1 MTPINRRSSSED
13 AATPAASTAPRGAGR
28 LRELDGLRGLAAVV
42 VLIHH
47 CLLTVPAL
55 AEVGA
60 RPGTV
65 PGGALERLLAL
76 TPAHLLWGG
85 YEAVLVFFIL
95 SGVALSYPI
104 ARRRATGRSFDWVDY
119 APRRLIRLWVPAG
132 ASTLMA
138 IALILLVPR
147 SNDASLGAWVRAHY
161 VSDISIKQTVREL
174 ALLPTYAYRNS
185 VLWSLHAEAAFS
197 ILLPLVILAVALASR
212 ARLSGALG
220 AAALAVVLVSGD
232 PGSGLF
238 LPVFAIG
245 AVLGWRWGR
254 VDDPLPAMPARWASP
269 AAVACLIAMTAPWWA
284 APTAWPHLLSGAPSE
299 ALASL
304 GSPASPWGHRVGSA
318 IAVASAAAAIALI
331 VRAGA
336 LRPLLR
342 SRAAQLSGELSFSLY
357 LVHTPVVLLVRTLAP
372 SMSPW
377 WMLLAGPAAAL
388 PVAWL
393 FHRLVERPSHR
404 CSRAAGRWASGAL
417 TTLLSA
423 ASPGNRGRHVV

>member
-1 MTPINRRSSSED
+1 MISIRHQPSAEGAT
-13 AATPAASTAPRGAGR
+13 ATPPAPPQGAGR
-28 LRELDGLRGLAAVV
+28 LRELDGLRGLAAIV

-60 RPGTV
+60 RPGTA
-65 PGGALERLLAL
+65 PDGALERLLSL

-85 YEAVLVFFIL
+85 YEAVLIFFIL

-104 ARRRATGRSFDWVDY
+104 AQRRAAGTQFDWVDY

-132 ASTLMA
+132 ASTLLA
-138 IALILLVPR
+138 IALIILVPR

-185 VLWSLHAEAAFS
+185 VLWSLHAEAIFS
-197 ILLPLVILAVALASR
+197 ILLPLIILIVALAAR
-212 ARLSGALG
+212 ARLSWALL
-220 AAALAVVLVSGD
+220 AAALAVPLVSGD
-232 PGSGLF
+232 PGSALF

-245 AVLGWRWGR
+245 AVLGWRWGTMP
-254 VDDPLPAMPARWASP
+254 DPLPARPARWAGA
-269 AAVACLIAMTAPWWA
+269 AAVVCLITMTSPWWTAPE
-284 APTAWPHLLSGAPSE
+284 TWPGLLSGEPSA
-299 ALASL
+299 ALVPL
-304 GSPASPWGHRVGSA
+304 GSPASPWGHRLGSA

-342 SRAAQLSGELSFSLY
+342 SKVVQISGELSFSLY
-357 LVHTPVVLLVRTLAP
+357 LVHTPMVLLVRTLAP
-372 SMSPW
+372 SISPW

-388 PVAWL
+388 PPACL
-393 FHRLVERPSHR
+393 FHRLIERPSHR
-404 CSRAAGRWASGAL
+404 WSRAAGRWASSRFRARRNGSRRA
-417 TTLLSA
+417 
-423 ASPGNRGRHVV
+423 PRGRHAA